1 MTEAQLA
8 FARGHVRRTVPYGFT
23 ENEEVALRPFFSN
36 LDRHLF
42 LVENLPS
49 NVAASM
55 LAMYSRIKNSRGLR
69 GVFADVIALSFLAS
83 EHPAVEQE
91 FAGDTEAFIKA
102 KGFASIDDFIGYDPD
117 SWSIWLS
124 FRRNLCGDPEY
135 LQRFAN
141 GARTRRLLET
151 YLDRYGHN
159 SIARMG
165 TVVACFEQVST
176 LAAKALEH
184 ARVGAGYIELSTRY
198 VDMGPAARYPIA
210 DELAAGGIVVGPDLE
225 ALLRACAVVYAE
237 QADSFTDY
245 LQGIYPD
252 VPRGPIFGE
261 VCDVLANALP
271 AATYTSVGCAV
282 SGEAL
287 RSLIKSLFL
296 EGLPETA
303 AIAELLLVEL
313 AQSGLGQFAR
323 HVEPTAWERA
333 QSRYLDWE
341 AFKGLLGKDGLITPW
356 SHEDAERAVADAL
369 GFLGITRCGDVGHM
383 LQEAGLCEP
392 RGDHDR
398 LPPLFENAV
407 VRFAR
412 LMSFRTWREI
422 QRHVCSTNERTLLTP
437 YLGFYQYD
445 KPMPGALAEDFARLA
460 AQARDAHD
468 RYRGMG
474 VSLETLQYLLPL
486 GFNVGA
492 THLSN
497 LRQMEFLCW
506 QRSGWNVNHEA
517 RQVILSFDDDV
528 LRRLPWWKRISRT
541 DRTPAYRFAR
551 EAVGVALAHAA

>member
-8 FARGHVRRTVPYGFT
+8 FAREHVRRTVPYGFT
-23 ENEEVALRPFFSN
+23 ENEKTALRPFFSN
-36 LDRHLF
+36 LDRHVF

-55 LAMYSRIKNSRGLR
+55 LAMYSRIKNARGLR

-83 EHPAVEQE
+83 EHPAVGQE

-102 KGFASIDDFIGYDPD
+102 KGFASLDDFIGFDPD
-117 SWSIWLS
+117 SWGIWLN
-124 FRRNLCGDPEY
+124 FRQNLCSDPEY
-135 LQRFAN
+135 LKRFAN

-151 YLDRYGHN
+151 YLDKYGHN

-165 TVVACFEQVST
+165 TVIACFEQVST

-198 VDMGPAARYPIA
+198 VDMRTAAWYPVG
-210 DELAAGGIVVGPDLE
+210 DELTAAGFAVEGDLE
-225 ALLRACAVVYAE
+225 ALLRGCADVYTGQAE
-237 QADSFTDY
+237 SFTDY
-245 LQGIYPD
+245 LQGLYPD

-287 RSLIKSLFL
+287 RSLIKCLLL
-296 EGLPETA
+296 EGLSETTA
-303 AIAELLLVEL
+303 LAELLLDEL
-313 AQSGLGQFAR
+313 AQSGLGQFAQ
-323 HVEPTAWERA
+323 HLEPTPWEQA
-333 QSRYLDWE
+333 QARYLDWG
-341 AFKGLLGKDGLITPW
+341 AFKGLVGKPGSLLTPW
-356 SHEDAERAVADAL
+356 THEDAERAIADGL
-369 GFLGITRCGDVGHM
+369 GFLGFGGGDVELM
-383 LQEAGLCEP
+383 LEKAGLFEP

-422 QRHVCSTNERTLLTP
+422 QRHVCSSNERTLLTP

-445 KPMPGALAEDFARLA
+445 KPMPESLAQDFGLI
-460 AQARDAHD
+460 AHD
-468 RYRGMG
+468 TLRVYDRYLGQK
-474 VSLETLQYLLPL
+474 VEPETLQYVVPL
-486 GFNVGA
+486 GFNVGT

-506 QRSGWNVNHEA
+506 QRSGFNVNHEA
-517 RQVILSFDDDV
+517 RQVVLSFDDDI
-528 LRRLPWWKRISRT
+528 LRRLPWWKKISRT

-551 EAVGVALAHAA
+551 EAVGVALAQAA